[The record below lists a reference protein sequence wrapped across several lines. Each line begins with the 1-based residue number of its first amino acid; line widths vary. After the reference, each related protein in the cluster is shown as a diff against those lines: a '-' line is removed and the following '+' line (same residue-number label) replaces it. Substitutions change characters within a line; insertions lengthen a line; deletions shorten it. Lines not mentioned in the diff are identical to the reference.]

1 MKWSG
6 DRHLSEKRTQN
17 NDSEDDPGC
26 QKQNGEDARNVY
38 PRPRRTKEQTSRE
51 D

>member
-17 NDSEDDPGC
+17 NDSEDNPRS
-26 QKQNGEDARNVY
+26 QKKNGGKD
-38 PRPRRTKEQTSRE
+38 
-51 D
+51 